1 MRLVI
6 LGATT
11 LAVATAQALSKAGH
25 EVVIIERDAARI
37 EELNDTLDCAF
48 LHGDG
53 SRPDVLSEVDP
64 KQTDILYCV
73 TNHDQTNIITS
84 LIGKNLGIARVVT
97 LIEEEDYLP
106 ICEELGLHDTI
117 LPVRTVSRHLV
128 GLTKA
133 SPD

>member
-1 MRLVI
+1 MRLVF

-11 LAVATAQALSKAGH
+11 LAATTAEALSKAGH

-37 EELNDTLDCAF
+37 DELDDTLDCAF

-64 KQTDILYCV
+64 KHTDILYCV

-84 LIGKNLGIARVVT
+84 LVGKSLGIPRVVT
-97 LIEEEDYLP
+97 MIEDEAYLQ
-106 ICEELGLHDTI
+106 ICAELGLDDTI

-128 GLTKA
+128 GLTKV